1 MTTDLK
7 GRVNQVWIAV
17 GLICA
22 IAAFGLAYYF
32 TRASTTPPKP
42 TVPANG
48 QLVVVARVA
57 IPSGSLIT
65 PGMLEV
71 TRIKGLVPA
80 NAYTSCQPLV
90 GEACATTIGVSSSQQ
105 PAASQATTLNYFAVV
120 PIAPNTEI
128 TANLVSPSKVVQTPS
143 FGSLN
148 LPPGDVAIAIPLSA
162 QQAVAGYLQAGDRID
177 IIASAASG
185 NTNFSFQDIPVLGIG
200 APQTTAS
207 GAASSSSG
215 GLVVLQVTRSQALGI
230 EELEKTG
237 SIYTVALRS
246 AADYG
251 HGYIPTTITPAD
263 NYTQACTPGTK
274 VNPII
279 EEDLQQAQRAVTLA
293 SKTFSSAQTQFNKD
307 NTTLQSMS
315 SGSAGEPAAQQL
327 VQADAATLAQDQF
340 SLIQAQNEVTADQAV
355 LYCGATAAQGQS
367 SASGYASGSSQ
378 MMQNLF
384 GFGIG

>member
-32 TRASTTPPKP
+32 TRAGATPPKS

-57 IPSGSLIT
+57 IPSGALIT

-71 TRIKGLVPA
+71 TRIKGLLPA
-80 NAYTSCQPLV
+80 NAFTSCQPLV
-90 GEACATTIGVSSSQQ
+90 GGACATTVGVSSSQ
-105 PAASQATTLNYFAVV
+105 PAASQATTLNYYAVV
-120 PIAPNTEI
+120 PITPNTVI
-128 TANLVSPSKVVQTPS
+128 TQNLVSLNKVIQTPS
-143 FGSLN
+143 FGNLN

-185 NTNFSFQDIPVLGIG
+185 NTDFSFQDIPVLGIG

-207 GAASSSSG
+207 GAASASAG

-237 SIYTVALRS
+237 SIYSVALRS
-246 AADYG
+246 TADFG
-251 HGYIPTTITPAD
+251 HGYIPTTVTPGD
-263 NYTQACTPGTK
+263 NYTQACTPGVK

-279 EEDLQQAQRAVTLA
+279 EEDLQQAQQAVTAA
-293 SKTFSSAQTQFNKD
+293 SKTYTTAQQQYNKD

-315 SGSAGEPAAQQL
+315 SGSAGQPAAQQL

-340 SLIQAQNEVTADQAV
+340 SLIQAQNEVTSAQAV
-355 LYCGATAAQGQS
+355 LYCGASAAQGQS
-367 SASGYASGSSQ
+367 QASGYASGSSQ

>member
-22 IAAFGLAYYF
+22 IAAFGLAYYV
-32 TRASTTPPKP
+32 TRASATPPKP
-42 TVPANG
+42 VIPANG
-48 QLVVVARVA
+48 ELVVVARVA
-57 IPSGSLIT
+57 IPSGTLIT

-71 TRIKGLVPA
+71 TRIKGVLPT

-90 GEACATTIGVSSSQQ
+90 GEACATAAGV
-105 PAASQATTLNYFAVV
+105 AAPKTATQSTTLSYYAVV
-120 PIAPNTEI
+120 PIAPNTVI
-128 TANLVSPSKVVQTPS
+128 TQSVVAPNKVAQTPS

-148 LPPGDVAIAIPLSA
+148 LPPGDVAIAIPLSS

-177 IIASAASG
+177 IIATAASG
-185 NTNFSFQDIPVLGIG
+185 NTDFSFEDIPVLGIG
-200 APQTTAS
+200 APTTTAS
-207 GAASSSSG
+207 GSASSAGG

-230 EELEKTG
+230 EELEKSG
-237 SIYTVALRS
+237 SIYSVALRS

-251 HGYIPTTITPAD
+251 HGYIPTTVTPAD
-263 NYTQACTPGTK
+263 EFTQACQVGTT

-279 EEDLQQAQRAVTLA
+279 EEDLQQAQAAVAAATKTFTLAQRQYNKANSALQTLA
-293 SKTFSSAQTQFNKD
+293 SNSPQQ
-307 NTTLQSMS
+307 
-315 SGSAGEPAAQQL
+315 PAAKQL
-327 VQADAATLAQDQF
+327 VLSDAATLAQDQF
-340 SLIQAQNEVTADQAV
+340 SLIQAQNEVSADQGV
-355 LYCGATAAQGQS
+355 LYCGAKASQAQS
-367 SASGYASGSSQ
+367 SSSGYGSGSPQ